1 MTTTSHPP
9 TVTDKEASRT
19 GRLLLAAS
27 AVLGPLMLA
36 VTIGVL
42 PYGTD
47 DSTKEIVAAI
57 AEDKGLIQLS
67 LWAWVLGLL
76 LLVPGTL
83 AVGLLA
89 MTRSP
94 KLGLW
99 GMAVFGTGLL
109 AIATTASLDQVALG
123 GLEKGVSQEALVGVT
138 DGTYELAVNIVPS
151 LYFVAAHV
159 IGAIL
164 LGVAL
169 LRGRIVPAWAA
180 WVLILSMPLN
190 VVGFVTGVAV
200 LTVGSFVMLAVGFGA
215 AGLVVARNGIG
226 WARTS

>member
-9 TVTDKEASRT
+9 TATDKKAPRT
-19 GRLLLAAS
+19 GRLLLAGS

-36 VTIGVL
+36 VTVGVL
-42 PYGTD
+42 PYGTA

-57 AEDKGLIQLS
+57 AEDKALIQLS
-67 LWAWVLGLL
+67 LWGWVLGLL

-109 AIATTASLDQVALG
+109 AIATTPSLDQIALG
-123 GLEKGVSQEALVGVT
+123 GLEKG
-138 DGTYELAVNIVPS
+138 
-151 LYFVAAHV
+151 
-159 IGAIL
+159 
-164 LGVAL
+164 
-169 LRGRIVPAWAA
+169 
-180 WVLILSMPLN
+180 
-190 VVGFVTGVAV
+190 
-200 LTVGSFVMLAVGFGA
+200 
-215 AGLVVARNGIG
+215 
-226 WARTS
+226 